1 MTATTRIK
9 SIFKNNEKVVENY
22 FFMTALQ
29 VINTMFGILIYPYLI
44 RTLGAQSYGLFIFA
58 VSVSNYFIIAIEF
71 GFHMPALKI
80 VAENKTDTRV
90 KNNVV
95 SAIFTA
101 KFFIAIAV
109 SALFVIFAFLFS
121 RINTN
126 LALFSVVF
134 SQIIASVIYPSWYF
148 QGIQK
153 MKIPTYI
160 QLTIRVLSLP
170 FLFLFIH
177 TGDDILIYATI
188 FSASNI
194 VNALLCVLYLYKY
207 EYIKYQFV
215 KFSAIK
221 QYFNDAKPF
230 FWSSS
235 TGVIKE
241 ESVNILIGSLFG
253 MSELAF
259 YNLAEKIVKI
269 PRLLT
274 MNINDAIFPK
284 FISENKKNNVSKI
297 IKFEMWIGIAII
309 ALIIIF
315 GKWAVLLL
323 GGNEMQSAYPMAV
336 ILSITILVWLI
347 VGSYI
352 SFVFIPAK
360 KYYFVTKNQFVA
372 LLSFL
377 LFFTIGI
384 LITKSIYVIIIS
396 ITLSGVFEVLY
407 CKYLIKKH
415 KML

>member
-1 MTATTRIK
+1 
-9 SIFKNNEKVVENY
+9 
-22 FFMTALQ
+22 
-29 VINTMFGILIYPYLI
+29 
-44 RTLGAQSYGLFIFA
+44 
-58 VSVSNYFIIAIEF
+58 
-71 GFHMPALKI
+71 
-80 VAENKTDTRV
+80 
-90 KNNVV
+90 
-95 SAIFTA
+95 
-101 KFFIAIAV
+101 
-109 SALFVIFAFLFS
+109 
-121 RINTN
+121 
-126 LALFSVVF
+126 
-134 SQIIASVIYPSWYF
+134 
-148 QGIQK
+148 

-194 VNALLCVLYLYKY
+194 LSALICVLYLYKY
-207 EYIKYQFV
+207 EYIKYRFV
-215 KFSAIK
+215 KLSAIK

-253 MSELAF
+253 MRELAF

-297 IKFEMWIGIAII
+297 IKYEMWIGIAII

-323 GGNEMQSAYPMAV
+323 GGNEMLSAYPMAV